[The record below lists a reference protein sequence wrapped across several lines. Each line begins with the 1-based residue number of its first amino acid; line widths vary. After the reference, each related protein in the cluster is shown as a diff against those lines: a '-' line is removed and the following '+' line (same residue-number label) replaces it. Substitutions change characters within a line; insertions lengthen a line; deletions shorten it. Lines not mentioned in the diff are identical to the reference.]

1 MKGKCAVV
9 GVLAE
14 RAAVFGR
21 RSTNACL
28 PALVDK
34 LGDAKVL
41 TDSLNTQPSLSFYDN
56 LLHFVLPHT
65 NTLGYY
71 SPNKG
76 HL

>member
-1 MKGKCAVV
+1 MKGKFAMV

-28 PALVDK
+28 PALVEK

-41 TDSLNTQPSLSFYDN
+41 TDLLNIFMQPSLSFY
-56 LLHFVLPHT
+56 
-65 NTLGYY
+65 GCCQYY
-71 SPNKG
+71 KSKKFNEIFP
-76 HL
+76 L